1 MPELPQLL
9 VAVGVFL
16 GAATSGL
23 MGFAFSAAA
32 GAILVHVLRPSDAVP
47 LMMMCS
53 IGVQGASLV
62 SLRHAMDW
70 RGSMTLVAGGVVGLL
85 PGLYLLFHVDAGT
98 FRLGFGLFLATYAT
112 VMLVRPAVL
121 QVERMGGRLH
131 DMVVGFAGG
140 MVGGLTAMP
149 GALPVMWCQLR
160 GLPKD
165 QQRGL
170 VQPFIA
176 LMQALA
182 VALLFCRGK
191 VSAGNLE
198 TLVMSLPALAAG
210 TAVGLVLFRRVSD
223 VRFRR
228 AVLAVLFLSGLT
240 LVA

>member
-1 MPELPQLL
+1 MPELPHLL

-16 GAATSGL
+16 GAAVSGL
-23 MGFAFSAAA
+23 LGFAFSAAA

-62 SLRHAMDW
+62 SLRHTMDW
-70 RGSMTLVAGGVVGLL
+70 RGSMTLIAGGAFGLL
-85 PGLYLLFHVDAGT
+85 PGLYLLFHVDAAT
-98 FRLGFGLFLATYAT
+98 FRLGFGLLLATYSAL
-112 VMLVRPAVL
+112 MLLRPTAL
-121 QVERMGGRLH
+121 HFERMGGRLH
-131 DMVVGFAGG
+131 DVVVGFAGG

-149 GALPVMWCQLR
+149 GLLPVISCQLR

-182 VALLFCRGK
+182 LALLFFRGK
-191 VSAGNLE
+191 VSVGNLDA
-198 TLVMSLPALAAG
+198 LVMNLPALVAG
-210 TAVGLVLFRRVSD
+210 TALGLALFRRVSD

-228 AVLAVLFLSGLT
+228 AVLTVLFVSGLT
-240 LVA
+240 FVA